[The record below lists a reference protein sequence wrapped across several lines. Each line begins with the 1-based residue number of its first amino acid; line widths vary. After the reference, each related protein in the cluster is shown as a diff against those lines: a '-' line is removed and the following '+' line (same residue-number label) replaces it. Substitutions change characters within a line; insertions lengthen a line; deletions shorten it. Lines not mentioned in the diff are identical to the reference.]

1 MNFGEIPLLNQQII
15 FVETKRYITF
25 VDKNERLVKKMNP
38 IQMVDLTTQYQRLRN
53 EIDQAVLDVISSGQY
68 INGEAVKKLAIELA
82 AYTGAKYIVPCANGT
97 DALRIALT
105 ALDLHPGDE
114 VIVPAFT
121 YAAAAEAA
129 ALLRLIPV
137 AVDVDSHTFNIDV
150 NQIEE
155 AISPKTKA
163 IIPVHLFGQTADM
176 EPLMQIARKHR
187 LFVIEDN
194 AQSIGSVY
202 TFSDGTKKQ
211 AGTIGDVGILSFF
224 PTKNLGCFGD
234 GGALMT
240 DDKALADKMRM
251 ITIHGQSQKYVH
263 QIVGCNSRLDTLQA
277 AILLVKLAHLD
288 DFVQSRRK
296 LASEYDTGLKMLSNH
311 FDIPYCIPEST
322 HVYNQYT
329 LIVKENRDDLQQY
342 LKEKGIPTTVYYPF
356 PLHYQPAFKN
366 LVRIAGDLSASEKLC
381 RSALSLPM
389 HTEAD
394 EEQTEY
400 IINQLIQ
407 YE

>member
-1 MNFGEIPLLNQQII
+1 
-15 FVETKRYITF
+15 
-25 VDKNERLVKKMNP
+25 MNP
-38 IQMVDLTTQYQRLRN
+38 IQMVDLTTQYQLIKD
-53 EIDQAVLDVISSGQY
+53 EIDRSVLGIINSGQY
-68 INGEAVKKLAIELA
+68 INGEAVRKLAIELA
-82 AYTGAKYIVPCANGT
+82 VYTGAKYIVPCANGT
-97 DALRIALT
+97 DALRIAMT
-105 ALDLHPGDE
+105 ALGLHPGDE

-121 YAAAAEAA
+121 YVAAAEAA

-137 AVDVDSHTFNIDV
+137 TVDVHPRTFNIDV
-150 NQIEE
+150 NRIEE

-163 IIPVHLFGQTADM
+163 IIPVHLFGQTSDM
-176 EPLMQIARKHR
+176 EPLMQIARKHN

-194 AQSIGSVY
+194 AQSIGSIY
-202 TFSDGTKKQ
+202 TFSNGTQKQ

-224 PTKNLGCFGD
+224 PTKNLGCYGD

-240 DDKALADKMRM
+240 DNKDLADKMRM

-277 AILLVKLAHLD
+277 AVLLVKLAHLD
-288 DFVQSRRK
+288 DYILSRRN
-296 LASEYDTGLKMLSNH
+296 LANRYDTGLKMLSDR
-311 FDIPYCIPEST
+311 FETPYCISEST

-329 LIVKENRDDLQQY
+329 LTVKENRDGLQQY
-342 LKEKGIPTTVYYPF
+342 LKEKGIPTTVYYPL
-356 PLHYQPAFKN
+356 PLHFQPAFKN
-366 LVRIAGDLSASEKLC
+366 IVRIGGDLSVSERLC

-389 HTEAD
+389 HTETGD
-394 EEQTEY
+394 EQTQY

>member
-1 MNFGEIPLLNQQII
+1 MK
-15 FVETKRYITF
+15 T
-25 VDKNERLVKKMNP
+25 
-38 IQMVDLTTQYQRLRN
+38 IQMTDLTACYRRINT
-53 EIDQAVLDVISSGQY
+53 EIDKVVLDVIHSGQY
-68 INGEAVKKLAIELA
+68 INGEAVSKLAINLA

-97 DALRIALT
+97 DALRIAMA
-105 ALDLHPGDE
+105 ALDFQPDDE
-114 VIVPAFT
+114 VIVPAFN
-121 YAAAAEAA
+121 YVAAAESAT
-129 ALLRLIPV
+129 LLRLIPV
-137 AVDVDSHTFNIDV
+137 AVDVHSRTFNIDV
-150 NQIEE
+150 NRIEE

-176 EPLMQIARKHR
+176 EPLMQIARKHN

-202 TFSDGTKKQ
+202 TFTDGTQKQ

-224 PTKNLGCFGD
+224 PTKNLGCYGD

-240 DDKALADKMRM
+240 NDKTLAEKLRM

-277 AILLVKLAHLD
+277 AVLNVKLTYLND
-288 DFVQSRRK
+288 YIQSRNK
-296 LASEYDTGLKMLSNH
+296 LASDYNAGLKMLSNR
-311 FDIPYCIPEST
+311 FNIPYCIPEST

-329 LIVKENRDDLQQY
+329 LTVKENRDGLQQY
-342 LKEKGIPTTVYYPF
+342 LKEKGIPTTVYYPL
-356 PLHYQPAFKN
+356 PLHFQPAFKD
-366 LVRIAGDLSASEKLC
+366 LIRISGDLSVSENLC
-381 RSALSLPM
+381 CSVLSLPM
-389 HTEAD
+389 HTEME
-394 EEQTEY
+394 EEQAQY